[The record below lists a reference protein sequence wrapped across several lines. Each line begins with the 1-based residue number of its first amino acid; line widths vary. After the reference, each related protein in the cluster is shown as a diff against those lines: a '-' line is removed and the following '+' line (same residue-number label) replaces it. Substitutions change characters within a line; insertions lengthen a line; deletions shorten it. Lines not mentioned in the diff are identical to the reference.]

1 MVCVF
6 VEGLQTISLFDL
18 SVFLAH
24 KAALIQAQSQR
35 TPQYVIMQTVNSKV
49 KLSRRNLGI

>member
-6 VEGLQTISLFDL
+6 VEGLKTISLFDL

-24 KAALIQAQSQR
+24 NAALIQVQSQR

>member
-6 VEGLQTISLFDL
+6 VEGLQMTSLFDL

-24 KAALIQAQSQR
+24 KAALIQ
-35 TPQYVIMQTVNSKV
+35 V
-49 KLSRRNLGI
+49 KLSKET

>member
-1 MVCVF
+1 MCVF
-6 VEGLQTISLFDL
+6 VEGLKTISLFDL

-24 KAALIQAQSQR
+24 NAALIQVQSQR